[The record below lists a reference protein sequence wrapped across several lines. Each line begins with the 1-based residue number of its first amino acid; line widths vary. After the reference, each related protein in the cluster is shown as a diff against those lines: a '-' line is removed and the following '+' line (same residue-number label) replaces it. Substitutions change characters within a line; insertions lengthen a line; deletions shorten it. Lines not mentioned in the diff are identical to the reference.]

1 MRWMTR
7 YQMLRRR
14 ECLADDRP
22 PQWFLFNRSCRPT
35 IYTPPRP
42 GGTAMFTL
50 ENRARRPPLGTLLM
64 QSLVTCTWS
73 DLPTRVFGAK
83 IPLCGNSHRLA
94 PELDVSFWLDIFVS
108 DVCTLLLFT
117 THEITKT
124 NKQRNHVQLL
134 E

>member
-1 MRWMTR
+1 
-7 YQMLRRR
+7 
-14 ECLADDRP
+14 
-22 PQWFLFNRSCRPT
+22 
-35 IYTPPRP
+35 
-42 GGTAMFTL
+42 MFTL